1 MGLKLTWKE
10 MELSLEIRN
19 YRTPRERD
27 DWDNWCKVD
36 LNVKV
41 GDYIDY
47 SVIDDEMLMS
57 REALSLLSGLEKLL
71 DGGLTKHMQIGF
83 VEPDLTFELYPR
95 STLGKAEL
103 DVWAE
108 MLIALR
114 LKDTNYN
121 GAVLTLPF
129 ERGDIEELLKYLK
142 GVVGNG

>member
-1 MGLKLTWKE
+1 MGLKLNWKE
-10 MELSLEIRN
+10 MEFSLEIRN

-27 DWDNWCKVD
+27 DWDNWCKVN

-71 DGGLTKHMQIGF
+71 DGGLTKQMQIGF
-83 VEPDLTFELYPR
+83 IEPDLTFELYPR
-95 STLGKAEL
+95 STLGEDEL

-108 MLIALR
+108 LLIALR

-129 ERGDIEELLKYLK
+129 ERGDIEELLEYLK

>member
-10 MELSLEIRN
+10 MELSLEIRG
-19 YRTPRERD
+19 YRTPREHD

>member
-1 MGLKLTWKE
+1 MGLKLNWKE
-10 MELSLEIRN
+10 MEFSLEIRN

-71 DGGLTKHMQIGF
+71 DGGLTKQMQIGF
-83 VEPDLTFELYPR
+83 IEPDLTFELYPR
-95 STLGKAEL
+95 STLGEDEL

-108 MLIALR
+108 LLIALR

-121 GAVLTLPF
+121 GAMLTLPF

>member
-1 MGLKLTWKE
+1 MGLKLNWKE
-10 MELSLEIRN
+10 MEFSLEIRG

-71 DGGLTKHMQIGF
+71 DGGLTKQMQIGF
-83 VEPDLTFELYPR
+83 IEPDLTFELYPR
-95 STLGKAEL
+95 STLGEDEL

-108 MLIALR
+108 LLIALR

-121 GAVLTLPF
+121 GAMLTLPF

>member
-1 MGLKLTWKE
+1 MGLKLNWKE
-10 MELSLEIRN
+10 MEFSLEIRN

-41 GDYIDY
+41 GDYMDY

-83 VEPDLTFELYPR
+83 IEPDLTFELYPR
-95 STLGKAEL
+95 STLGEDEL

-108 MLIALR
+108 LLIALR